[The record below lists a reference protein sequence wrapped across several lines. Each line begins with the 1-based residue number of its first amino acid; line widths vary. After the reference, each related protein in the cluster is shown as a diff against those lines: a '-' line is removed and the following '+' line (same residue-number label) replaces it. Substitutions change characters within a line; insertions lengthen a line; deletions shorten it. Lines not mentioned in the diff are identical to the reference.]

1 MDTSGCDKKAPM
13 NSLLA
18 GVEKQFIVWLTP
30 KFPAWVETWQ
40 LTMLTALWSVGVVG
54 FGILAGRGN
63 LHWLHLSSAAIFLQW
78 FTDCFDG
85 AIGRYKQ
92 TGLIKWGFYM
102 DHFLDFI
109 FMCCVVA
116 GWTFLFEGAARTL
129 LWFMSLGM
137 GCLMVNAFLGFG
149 ATGQFK
155 ITYLRTG
162 PTEVRLL
169 FILINTAVSFLGTGW
184 LQTAM
189 PYVVGGFWLGI
200 LIVVW
205 RTQKRI
211 WAMDME
217 IKHNAQTNDSN
228 AA

>member
-1 MDTSGCDKKAPM
+1 METGGCDKKVAM

-18 GVEKQFIVWLTP
+18 GVEKRFILWLTP

-40 LTMLTALWSVGVVG
+40 LTMLTVPWIAGVVLS
-54 FGILAGRGN
+54 GILAGTGS
-63 LHWLHLSSAAIFLQW
+63 LHWLHLSSVMIFLQW

-85 AIGRYKQ
+85 AIGRHKQ

-102 DHFLDFI
+102 DHFLDFL
-109 FMCCVVA
+109 FMCAVVA
-116 GWTFLFEGAARTL
+116 GWTFLFEGLTRTL
-129 LWFMSLGM
+129 VWFLSLGM

-162 PTEVRLL
+162 PTEVRAG
-169 FILINTAVSFLGTGW
+169 FIVLNTVIAFFGTGW
-184 LQTAM
+184 LQAAM
-189 PYVVGGFWLGI
+189 PYIVGVFWLGI
-200 LIVVW
+200 AFVVW
-205 RTQKRI
+205 RTQKYI
-211 WAMDME
+211 WALDME
-217 IKHNAQTNDSN
+217 IKRKAQQEST